1 MSGTRAR
8 AMRLSRLTAAAA
20 GLALVAACGTSQ
32 DQGSA
37 ARAARVVTDHQSR
50 LLGFRADA
58 PFSQHQGDSVSLCPL
73 VQPGLPA
80 GLSYSVDV
88 AGTASLRM
96 AMNTDLAFSYD
107 KDAIAPGATL
117 PVSITYSPGPGGSPN
132 ASIHIPVTFTVKGCV
147 KDCLLP
153 DLCDTITLGCSFDAG
168 PTDFVAPLDGD
179 APITVPVSSCTVSL
193 NVAGVVNVGSAHVEG
208 AITLAPVPVSGPGIG
223 GAAAAFGVTG
233 PASPPP
239 IPLLQWNTAGQAQT
253 ANLKMAD
260 PLPGAADVELKLSPV
275 FHWLAT
281 SGDLKLVINL
291 SGVFHDVGIS
301 DPSPITVFSG
311 NLGPIY
317 SGMGLDTQVSN
328 AVKDAIGVD
337 PGFGPAIAAGKVP
350 VPLTDPELQQIGPSD
365 PPTFGSI
372 ALSISTDTTPPTT
385 TAAVVPAPTPFG
397 WNNTPV
403 DVTLT
408 AVDPG
413 GTGVASVTYAASGAQ
428 TIATTTAPGSS
439 TTFGVSAPG
448 VTTVTFH
455 ATDLAG
461 NVEADR
467 TVVVRIDEQPPTIAI
482 AQPAATTYPHSTTL
496 TLDYSVSDT
505 GGSGLDVVTVLL
517 DGAPTLAG
525 HGLASG
531 QAIDLLTELPLGTHV
546 FSISATDQAG
556 NASSQSVT
564 FEIVV
569 TPESIKDDVAQFLA
583 SGKIKNPGLA
593 NSLLAKL
600 NAAADAR
607 ARGQCG
613 TAANVYRAFVHE
625 LQAQG
630 GKGVDATAAA
640 IMIADAEYL
649 IAHCP

>member
-8 AMRLSRLTAAAA
+8 AAVSLARLAAAA
-20 GLALVAACGTSQ
+20 GLALAAACGSAPE
-32 DQGSA
+32 QGSVR
-37 ARAARVVTDHQSR
+37 RAARVVTDHRSQ
-50 LLGFRADA
+50 LLGFKADA
-58 PFSQHQGDSVSLCPL
+58 PFSEHKGDSLSLCPFVPPL
-73 VQPGLPA
+73 LPA

-88 AGTASLRM
+88 VGAANLRL

-107 KDAIAPGATL
+107 KDAIAPGATV
-117 PVSITYSPGPGGSPN
+117 PVSVAYTPVSGGSPN
-132 ASIHIPVTFTVKGCV
+132 ARIHIPVTFTVKGCV
-147 KDCLLP
+147 KDCFLP
-153 DLCDTITLGCSFDAG
+153 DLCDTITVGCSFDAG

-179 APITVPVSSCTVSL
+179 APVTVPVSSCTVSL
-193 NVAGVVNVGSAHVEG
+193 NVAGVVDVGSAHVEG
-208 AITLAPVPVSGPGIG
+208 NITLAPVPVGSIGIG
-223 GAAAAFGVTG
+223 GAAAAFGVSG
-233 PASPPP
+233 PATPPA
-239 IPLLQWNTAGQAQT
+239 IPLLQWSAAGQAQT
-253 ANLKMAD
+253 ANLKLAD

-301 DPSPITVFSG
+301 DPSPITLFSG

-317 SGMGLDTQVSN
+317 SAIGLDTQVSD
-328 AVKDAIGVD
+328 AVKGAIGVD
-337 PGFGPAIAAGKVP
+337 PGFGAAIASGNVP
-350 VPLTDPELQQIGPSD
+350 VPLTDPELQQVD
-365 PPTFGSI
+365 LANPPTFGSV
-372 ALSISTDTTPPTT
+372 AFSISTDVTPPST

-403 DVTLT
+403 AVTLT

-413 GTGVASVTYAASGAQ
+413 GTGVASITYSASGAQ
-428 TIATTTAPGSS
+428 TIGATTAPGSS

-448 VTTVTFH
+448 ITTVTFH
-455 ATDLAG
+455 ATDHAG
-461 NVEADR
+461 NAEADQ
-467 TVVVRIDEQPPTIAI
+467 TVVVRIDVEPPTIAI
-482 AQPAATTYPHSTTL
+482 VQPAATTYPHSATL
-496 TLDYSVSDT
+496 TLDYAVSDT

-517 DGAPTLAG
+517 DGSPTLAG

-531 QAIDLLTELPLGTHV
+531 QAIALLTELSLGTHV
-546 FSISATDQAG
+546 FSVTATDRAG
-556 NASSQSVT
+556 NSSTQSVT

-583 SGKIKNPGLA
+583 AGKIKNAGLA

-613 TAANVYRAFVHE
+613 TAANIYRAFVNE

-640 IMIADAEYL
+640 IMIADAQYL

>member
-1 MSGTRAR
+1 
-8 AMRLSRLTAAAA
+8 
-20 GLALVAACGTSQ
+20 V
-32 DQGSA
+32 
-37 ARAARVVTDHQSR
+37 
-50 LLGFRADA
+50 
-58 PFSQHQGDSVSLCPL
+58 FSFST
-73 VQPGLPA
+73 
-80 GLSYSVDV
+80 DV
-88 AGTASLRM
+88 A
-96 AMNTDLAFSYD
+96 
-107 KDAIAPGATL
+107 
-117 PVSITYSPGPGGSPN
+117 
-132 ASIHIPVTFTVKGCV
+132 
-147 KDCLLP
+147 
-153 DLCDTITLGCSFDAG
+153 
-168 PTDFVAPLDGD
+168 
-179 APITVPVSSCTVSL
+179 
-193 NVAGVVNVGSAHVEG
+193 
-208 AITLAPVPVSGPGIG
+208 
-223 GAAAAFGVTG
+223 
-233 PASPPP
+233 
-239 IPLLQWNTAGQAQT
+239 
-253 ANLKMAD
+253 
-260 PLPGAADVELKLSPV
+260 
-275 FHWLAT
+275 
-281 SGDLKLVINL
+281 
-291 SGVFHDVGIS
+291 
-301 DPSPITVFSG
+301 
-311 NLGPIY
+311 
-317 SGMGLDTQVSN
+317 
-328 AVKDAIGVD
+328 
-337 PGFGPAIAAGKVP
+337 
-350 VPLTDPELQQIGPSD
+350 
-365 PPTFGSI
+365 
-372 ALSISTDTTPPTT
+372 PPTT

-403 DVTLT
+403 AVTLT
-408 AVDPG
+408 SVDPG
-413 GTGVASVTYAASGAQ
+413 GTGVASITYSASGAQ
-428 TIATTTAPGSS
+428 TIAPTTAPGSS

-448 VTTVTFH
+448 ITTITFH

-461 NVEADR
+461 NVEPDR

-496 TLDYSVSDT
+496 TLDYAVSDT

-583 SGKIKNPGLA
+583 AGKIKNPGLA